1 MPSLTRTEATARAAR
16 LAVEAMEVELD
27 LDRGAELFGSH
38 TTIRFTCRAPGEAT
52 FVDLRPRALHA
63 VTLNGRPLDPASLVD
78 GRLELTDLAADNV
91 LEVEATMAYSH
102 DGQGLHR
109 SVDPADGEHY
119 VYGHLFLDAAPTV
132 FACFDQPDLKAPY
145 TVAVSAPVEWTVL
158 GNGAATTV
166 AAGRT
171 ELATTLPLATYFVTV
186 CAGPYVSV
194 RAEHDGIPLGV
205 HARRSLEPYL
215 REQAE
220 HLLDTT
226 RACFDHYH
234 RLFGIRY
241 PFGEYHQVF
250 VPEFNAGAMENP
262 GCVTF
267 RDTMIFRGA
276 ATPDQVLSRSGTIAH
291 EMAHMWF
298 GDLVTMTWWDDLWLN
313 ESFAEYMAY
322 RAVVEVTEFTDAWVE
337 FAVIRKLW
345 GYAAERAPS
354 THPVAGSPAPDALS
368 ALGNFDGISYAKG
381 ASVIRQLIAYI
392 GDEAFVAGVV
402 EHLRS
407 HAYGNGDLAQFLAAM
422 EAASGRSLTA
432 WSRAWLE
439 TAGAD
444 RLAVADGVL
453 TRMPPPA
460 HPADRPHT
468 LDVAAFAG
476 GRELARVDVVVEG
489 ERTPVPG
496 LGPVPDGALVVP
508 NAGDLTWAEVCLD
521 PATVAALPAGLAEV
535 PDAQARAVLWVAVLG
550 AVHRAEVDPR
560 TVLDVFAQAW
570 PQETSSAVLART
582 ALALTARVVPMFLP
596 PAERDAALARVAAA
610 ADALL
615 ERSASVEGVA
625 GDSLAVVG
633 ARVWAASGCQV
644 DRLLRWAAGDGI
656 PAALEGD
663 DDFRWV
669 VLRRLASLDALS
681 DSEIEIAAAAD
692 RSLAGSLA
700 ALGVRAVRP
709 TAAAKEWAWA
719 MLRDDTDLSNYA
731 ALAVAGGFW
740 VAPDPELVRPYV
752 AHVGELVAALSSRM
766 GDDAVSRV
774 VSAIHPTR
782 LVDDTTAAAS
792 TALLERD
799 DLTHGVRRAL
809 VDADHEL
816 REALVSRRRY
826 DGGRS

>member
-1 MPSLTRTEATARAAR
+1 
-16 LAVEAMEVELD
+16 
-27 LDRGAELFGSH
+27 
-38 TTIRFTCRAPGEAT
+38 
-52 FVDLRPRALHA
+52 
-63 VTLNGRPLDPASLVD
+63 VT
-78 GRLELTDLAADNV
+78 
-91 LEVEATMAYSH
+91 
-102 DGQGLHR
+102 
-109 SVDPADGEHY
+109 
-119 VYGHLFLDAAPTV
+119 
-132 FACFDQPDLKAPY
+132 
-145 TVAVSAPVEWTVL
+145 
-158 GNGAATTV
+158 
-166 AAGRT
+166 
-171 ELATTLPLATYFVTV
+171 
-186 CAGPYVSV
+186 
-194 RAEHDGIPLGV
+194 
-205 HARRSLEPYL
+205 
-215 REQAE
+215 
-220 HLLDTT
+220 
-226 RACFDHYH
+226 
-234 RLFGIRY
+234 
-241 PFGEYHQVF
+241 
-250 VPEFNAGAMENP
+250 
-262 GCVTF
+262 
-267 RDTMIFRGA
+267 
-276 ATPDQVLSRSGTIAH
+276 
-291 EMAHMWF
+291 
-298 GDLVTMTWWDDLWLN
+298 
-313 ESFAEYMAY
+313 
-322 RAVVEVTEFTDAWVE
+322 
-337 FAVIRKLW
+337 
-345 GYAAERAPS
+345 
-354 THPVAGSPAPDALS
+354 
-368 ALGNFDGISYAKG
+368 
-381 ASVIRQLIAYI
+381 
-392 GDEAFVAGVV
+392 
-402 EHLRS
+402 
-407 HAYGNGDLAQFLAAM
+407 
-422 EAASGRSLTA
+422 
-432 WSRAWLE
+432 
-439 TAGAD
+439 
-444 RLAVADGVL
+444 
-453 TRMPPPA
+453 
-460 HPADRPHT
+460 
-468 LDVAAFAG
+468 
-476 GRELARVDVVVEG
+476 
-489 ERTPVPG
+489 
-496 LGPVPDGALVVP
+496 
-508 NAGDLTWAEVCLD
+508 
-521 PATVAALPAGLAEV
+521 ALPAGLAEV

-615 ERSASVEGVA
+615 ERSDSVEGVA
-625 GDSLAVVG
+625 GASLAVVA

-816 REALVSRRRY
+816 REALASRRRY